1 MSYFEQIK
9 QYFREVKVEMA
20 KVNWPTRQETINY
33 TMVVIGVSAA
43 VSAFLGAMDYFFGL
57 GLNIFLFR

>member
-1 MSYFEQIK
+1 
-9 QYFREVKVEMA
+9 MA